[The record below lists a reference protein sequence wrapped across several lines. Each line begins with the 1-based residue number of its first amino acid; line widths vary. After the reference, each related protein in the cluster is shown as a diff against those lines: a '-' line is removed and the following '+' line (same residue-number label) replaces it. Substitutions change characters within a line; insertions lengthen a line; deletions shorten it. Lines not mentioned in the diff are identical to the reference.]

1 MTSLDVSPRPQYNL
15 TASKFSNAGADT
27 DRVRITNDSV
37 NFSQSNRKFSF
48 GVGERFKKTKQTA
61 AGDLIGYDLPSTLGG
76 KKCSMGVGQRFQTP
90 ELIRHR
96 LGDRK

>member
-1 MTSLDVSPRPQYNL
+1 MASLDVSPRPQHNL
-15 TASKFSNAGADT
+15 TASKFGNSGSDT
-27 DRVRITNDSV
+27 DRIRITNDSV

-48 GVGERFKKTKQTA
+48 GIGERFKKTPQTA

-76 KKCSMGVGQRFQTP
+76 KKCTMGIGRRFQTP
-90 ELIRHR
+90 ELTRIK

>member
-1 MTSLDVSPRPQYNL
+1 M

-48 GVGERFKKTKQTA
+48 GIGERFKQTRQPPS
-61 AGDLIGYDLPSTLGG
+61 GDLIGYDLPSTLGG
-76 KKCSMGVGQRFQTP
+76 KTCSMGIGKRFQTP
-90 ELIRHR
+90 ELTRVK